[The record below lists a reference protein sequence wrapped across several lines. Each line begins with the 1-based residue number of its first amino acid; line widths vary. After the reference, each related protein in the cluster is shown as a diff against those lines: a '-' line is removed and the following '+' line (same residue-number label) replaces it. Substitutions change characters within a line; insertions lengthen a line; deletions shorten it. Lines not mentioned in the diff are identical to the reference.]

1 MNRILLLV
9 EGEPSLSD
17 TFTVGLGS
25 TLILPAV
32 GDVSLVGVLRSE
44 LQDYL
49 ARRLGQNLR
58 DAVVRARAYV
68 RLAERESGPIPRP
81 AGFSWPW
88 GDALRIIDD
97 LAPDVRVINLE
108 TSITRSCRFAPGK
121 AVHYRMSPGN
131 VHRAATNL

>member
-1 MNRILLLV
+1 MGLDERARRLEEVALSPNQSAAEKTAAAQEAAVIRRRLAEGDFKVGDRILLLV

-49 ARRLGQNLR
+49 PRRLGQNRR

-68 RLAERESGPIPRP
+68 RLPIAGSVARPGSSGLPPERR
-81 AGFSWPW
+81 
-88 GDALRIIDD
+88 
-97 LAPDVRVINLE
+97 
-108 TSITRSCRFAPGK
+108 
-121 AVHYRMSPGN
+121 
-131 VHRAATNL
+131 